1 MRMVTRKAFVLIL
14 ALWMGNN
21 PSGWTCTCGFIYT
34 VIWHSLLFHAKKYG
48 TGWMDGWMD
57 GWWSRVKDCFQQ
69 SKNIGCFFCFFRCGN
84 LYIRL
89 NRFLYLEHQKYLFG
103 WVGEIS
109 VPGKGM
115 LPHVQLSTSY
125 GLCCPVIAK
134 KLFSNS
140 VVGLSCIVTFPL
152 LSDFPAWMNLYAYV
166 NPVIVIP
173 KMLKMSLPLEYT
185 LSAYTLEIFVLA
197 ILKKSFRP
205 PTQPSTR
212 LFFIFYCCK
221 QSLTRLLHQSI
232 HPSTLASSKV
242 FCVTQ
247 NFWLKIFNS

>member
-1 MRMVTRKAFVLIL
+1 MRMVRTKALVLIL

-57 GWWSRVKDCFQQ
+57 GWWSWVKDCFQQ

-109 VPGKGM
+109 VPGEGD
-115 LPHVQLSTSY
+115 VTSCAVDNQLW
-125 GLCCPVIAK
+125 A
-134 KLFSNS
+134 
-140 VVGLSCIVTFPL
+140 L
-152 LSDFPAWMNLYAYV
+152 LSSNCKKIIFQFCSWFKLYSNL
-166 NPVIVIP
+166 
-173 KMLKMSLPLEYT
+173 
-185 LSAYTLEIFVLA
+185 
-197 ILKKSFRP
+197 
-205 PTQPSTR
+205 
-212 LFFIFYCCK
+212 
-221 QSLTRLLHQSI
+221 SLT
-232 HPSTLASSKV
+232 
-242 FCVTQ
+242 
-247 NFWLKIFNS
+247 